1 MTNKLFLSSLL
12 LTASLSLPAQRSAN
26 LTVEADRGTQIIPKE
41 IYGQFAEHLG
51 TCIYGGLWVG
61 EDSPIPNI
69 QGYRTDVFNALK
81 ELRVPVLRWPGGCF
95 ADEYHWM
102 DGIGPREQRPKMVN
116 NNWGGTIEDNSF
128 GTHEFFD
135 FCEMVGCE
143 PYLSGNLG
151 SGTVQEMSEWIEY
164 ITSDN
169 DSPMT
174 QLRKKNGREKPWKL
188 KYLGVGNESWGC
200 GGNMSPEQYSALY
213 RQYQTYCRN
222 YGDNHLY
229 KVACGP
235 SADDYN
241 WTKVITENIKSCHT
255 NAVSLHYY
263 TLPTGNWGDKGNA
276 TGFSED
282 EYYKT
287 LEKTWYMETLVKRH
301 CDILNVNNPENN
313 IKLVVDE
320 WGTWY
325 NVEEGTNPGF
335 LFQQNTMRDAM
346 VASINLNIFNSHCDR
361 ISMANLAQA
370 VNVLQALILTEG
382 ERMILTPTYHVFDL
396 YKNHQNAELCYSSIA
411 DERQEGYD
419 LPVISQSVSV
429 NCDNEMT
436 ITVSNCSLSESKTIE
451 ADICGFEFNSVR
463 ARLLS
468 GNAGAHN
475 TFDEPENVTIADF
488 DGVTKN
494 ERGIT
499 FTLPPCSVAEIILE

>member
-1 MTNKLFLSSLL
+1 
-12 LTASLSLPAQRSAN
+12 
-26 LTVEADRGTQIIPKE
+26 
-41 IYGQFAEHLG
+41 
-51 TCIYGGLWVG
+51 
-61 EDSPIPNI
+61 
-69 QGYRTDVFNALK
+69 
-81 ELRVPVLRWPGGCF
+81 
-95 ADEYHWM
+95 
-102 DGIGPREQRPKMVN
+102 
-116 NNWGGTIEDNSF
+116 
-128 GTHEFFD
+128 
-135 FCEMVGCE
+135 
-143 PYLSGNLG
+143 
-151 SGTVQEMSEWIEY
+151 
-164 ITSDN
+164 
-169 DSPMT
+169 
-174 QLRKKNGREKPWKL
+174 
-188 KYLGVGNESWGC
+188 
-200 GGNMSPEQYSALY
+200 
-213 RQYQTYCRN
+213 
-222 YGDNHLY
+222 
-229 KVACGP
+229 
-235 SADDYN
+235 
-241 WTKVITENIKSCHT
+241 
-255 NAVSLHYY
+255 
-263 TLPTGNWGDKGNA
+263 
-276 TGFSED
+276 
-282 EYYKT
+282 
-287 LEKTWYMETLVKRH
+287 METLVKRH